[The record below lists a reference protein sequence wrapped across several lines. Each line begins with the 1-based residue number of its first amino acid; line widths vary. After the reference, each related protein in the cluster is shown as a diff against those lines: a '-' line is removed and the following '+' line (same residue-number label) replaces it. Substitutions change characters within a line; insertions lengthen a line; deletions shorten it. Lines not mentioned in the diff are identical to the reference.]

1 MYDHLPVIDNP
12 LDERTAYLMS
22 PITLAFVGDAV
33 QQLLVKTSLATS
45 SDKKNGELHKLAI
58 LEVKASAQAA
68 AADAVLPRLTEKETD
83 VFKRARNH
91 HASSPAKNAS
101 IGDYKKA
108 TGFEAVLGYLYLTG
122 NTRRLSEIIKIGYEK
137 EE

>member
-58 LEVKASAQAA
+58 LEVKASSQAA
-68 AADAVLPRLTEKETD
+68 AADAVLPLLTEKETD

-91 HASSPAKNAS
+91 HASSPAKTPAL
-101 IGDYKKA
+101 GTTKKPRA
-108 TGFEAVLGYLYLTG
+108 L
-122 NTRRLSEIIKIGYEK
+122 RR
-137 EE
+137 

>member
-22 PITLAFVGDAV
+22 PVTLAFVGDAV

-58 LEVKASAQAA
+58 LEVKASSQAA
-68 AADAVLPRLTEKETD
+68 AADAVLPLLTEKETD

-91 HASSPAKNAS
+91 HASSHAKNAS

-108 TGFEAVLGYLYLTG
+108 TGFEAVIGYLYLTG

>member
-58 LEVKASAQAA
+58 LEVKASSQAA
-68 AADAVLPRLTEKETD
+68 RTPFCR
-83 VFKRARNH
+83 
-91 HASSPAKNAS
+91 S
-101 IGDYKKA
+101 
-108 TGFEAVLGYLYLTG
+108 
-122 NTRRLSEIIKIGYEK
+122 
-137 EE
+137 